1 MRIHNLALPLLRAI
15 LDAPLRAMILVG
27 LVAALAGWYATDL
40 RVDTDLANLLPE
52 GHPSV
57 VALNELKET
66 VGGETPL
73 QVAIKSPDFDQNVT
87 FADAFIEQVLQ
98 LKDPR
103 NDQGLIS
110 RVDFRRDTR
119 VLENNFLYVATEDEL
134 ETLLDMLDE
143 EIQQAKEE
151 ANPFFIDFFD
161 DFDDES
167 EAGLEE
173 GGTTSDDASTNT
185 SIGSQDGVDELED
198 FQALYD
204 ELIPSE
210 YPTNEDSTLLV
221 LELYPTVSKSD
232 LNGLEILFV
241 SVDEV
246 IGQMLA
252 NPDYATLEVQ
262 SGGRLKR
269 HLNELESVTSD
280 VLRSFASGISAVIVL
295 VMLYFFNK
303 TLSARRR
310 SGLLGK
316 GAGARSWSV
325 LIQLLRSPVA
335 VLIIGGPL
343 VLSLLMTFGLAHLF
357 LETLNTMTAVLFVIL
372 FGLGIDYGIH
382 FYARYIELRSTG
394 TLTKEAIIQTF
405 STTGGAIT
413 ASALTTAFALFVL
426 VIADFRGF
434 SEFGLISGSGILFA
448 LLMMM
453 FLLPAFLVVF
463 ERLGWVFTTSSLA
476 EDRVGEQRT
485 IIRSDRLGRPSWV
498 AISTLVVGTLL
509 ALLVISQSSNLR
521 FEYDFGKLEPEF
533 PEYRAFRTFASGV
546 DEDRRRNPAYIL
558 ASSHE
563 DVFAIVDSLRSRRQA
578 NPQTMIGDVE
588 ALSERFPHNEAAVE
602 RKLSL
607 ISEVRERLQDPFLRD
622 RQDEN
627 LDLLRQGSQTTEAL
641 QDEDLP
647 DFLKTRFMTQE
658 GELGKFVIVYPASS
672 IADGRKSIAFKDEI
686 GEVALPGG
694 RTYYAASTSVV
705 AAQMLDLMREESPTM
720 VIATFILVFI
730 FMSISLRS
738 VVWASIA
745 ALPLLVGLVFLFGWM
760 LVFNIQF
767 NFYNL
772 VVLPAILGIGCDNG
786 IHVVSR
792 YREEGRGSLRWV
804 LRSTG
809 QHITIGS
816 FTTMMG
822 FGGLLFT
829 LHPGLQSIGILAFL
843 GVGMALFVALTY
855 LPALLS
861 VLESQRWFVE
871 RFNLSSTSP

>member
-1 MRIHNLALPLLRAI
+1 MYTLALPILRAI
-15 LDAPLRAMILVG
+15 LEAPLRTIGLVG
-27 LVAALAGWYATDL
+27 IVAALAGWYATDL

-57 VALNELKET
+57 VALNELKDT

-73 QVAIKSPDFDQNVT
+73 QVAVKSDDFTRNVV
-87 FADAFIEQVLQ
+87 FIDSFIEEVLQ
-98 LKDPR
+98 LQDPR
-103 NDQGLIS
+103 TEQPLIS
-110 RVDFRRDTR
+110 RVDFRRDTE
-119 VLENNFLYVATEDEL
+119 VLKNNFLYVATEDEL
-134 ETLLDMLDE
+134 ETLLEMLDE

-151 ANPFFIDFFD
+151 ANPFFVDFFD
-161 DFDDES
+161 DFEED
-167 EAGLEE
+167 LEQDPV
-173 GGTTSDDASTNT
+173 G
-185 SIGSQDGVDELED
+185 GSQDGVDQLED

-210 YPTNEDSTLLV
+210 YPTNADSTLLV
-221 LELYPTVSKSD
+221 IELYPTISKSD
-232 LNGLEILFV
+232 LNGLEILFT
-241 SVDEV
+241 SVDVLIEKMTAS
-246 IGQMLA
+246 QE
-252 NPDYATLEVQ
+252 YSSLEVQ

-280 VLRSFASGISAVIVL
+280 VIRSFASGISAVILL

-310 SGLLGK
+310 AGLMGK
-316 GAGARSWSV
+316 GVEGLTWSA

-343 VLSLLMTFGLAHLF
+343 VLSLLMTFGIAHLF

-382 FYARYIELRSTG
+382 FYARYIELRSSG
-394 TLTKEAIIQTF
+394 TLTKEAILQTF
-405 STTGGAIT
+405 SSTGRAIT
-413 ASALTTAFALFVL
+413 ASALTTAFALFIL
-426 VIADFRGF
+426 IIADFRGF

-448 LLMMM
+448 LVMML
-453 FLLPAFLVVF
+453 FLLPAFLVLF
-463 ERLGWVFTTSSLA
+463 ERLGWVFTTSTLA
-476 EDRVGEQRT
+476 EDAVGEERT
-485 IIRSDRLGRPSWV
+485 IVRSDRLGRPSWIAV
-498 AISTLVVGTLL
+498 FTLL
-509 ALLVISQSSNLR
+509 TGSFLAIVVVLQSPNLR

-533 PEYRAFRTFASGV
+533 PEYLAFRAFASGI
-546 DEDRRRNPAYIL
+546 DENRRRNPAYIL
-558 ASSHE
+558 ADTHD
-563 DVFAIVDSLRSRRQA
+563 DVFEIVDSLRSRRQA
-578 NPQTMIGDVE
+578 NPETMIGDVE
-588 ALSERFPHNEAAVE
+588 SLSERFPHDAAAE
-602 RKLSL
+602 DRKLSL
-607 ISEVRERLQDPFLRD
+607 IADVRDRLQDPFLRD
-622 RQDEN
+622 REDEN
-627 LDLLRQGSQTTEAL
+627 LDLLRQGSQTTQPLEE
-641 QDEDLP
+641 EDLP

-658 GELGKFVIVYPASS
+658 GEIGKFVIVYPASS

-686 GEVALPGG
+686 GEVVLSNG
-694 RTYYAASTSVV
+694 RIYHAASTSIV
-705 AAQMLDLMREESPTM
+705 AAQMLDLMRNESPTM

-745 ALPLLVGLVFLFGWM
+745 ALPLLVGLLFLFGLM
-760 LVFNIQF
+760 LLFNLQF

-816 FTTMMG
+816 FTTMLG

-843 GVGMALFVALTY
+843 GVGMALLVALTY

-871 RFNLSSTSP
+871 RFNLSSNSQ

>member
-1 MRIHNLALPLLRAI
+1 MQNLALPLLRAI
-15 LDAPLRAMILVG
+15 LDAPLRAILLIG

-87 FADAFIEQVLQ
+87 FADDFIEQVSQ

-103 NDQGLIS
+103 NGQNLIS
-110 RVDFRRDTR
+110 RVDFRRDTK
-119 VLENNFLYVATEDEL
+119 VLENNFLYVATENEL
-134 ETLLDMLDE
+134 QKLLDMLDE

-151 ANPFFIDFFD
+151 ANPFFIDFGDELD
-161 DFDDES
+161 DSPDES
-167 EAGLEE
+167 PQDNQSPDNRS
-173 GGTTSDDASTNT
+173 SD
-185 SIGSQDGVDELED
+185 QVEELED
-198 FQALYD
+198 FQELYD
-204 ELIPSE
+204 QLIPSE
-210 YPTNEDSTLLV
+210 YPTNEDSTLLL

-232 LNGLEILFV
+232 LNGLETLFI
-241 SVDEV
+241 SVDTLIE
-246 IGQMLA
+246 QFLS

-280 VLRSFASGISAVIVL
+280 VIRSFASGISAVIVL

-310 SGLLGK
+310 SGLVGK
-316 GAGARSWSV
+316 SAGTRSFSV

-413 ASALTTAFALFVL
+413 ASALTTAFALFIL
-426 VIADFRGF
+426 IIADFRGF
-434 SEFGLISGSGILFA
+434 SEFGLISGIGILFA

-453 FLLPAFLVVF
+453 FFLPAFLVVF

-476 EDRVGEQRT
+476 DDRVGQQRT
-485 IIRSDRLGRPSWV
+485 ITRSDRLGRPSWV
-498 AISTLVVGTLL
+498 AMSTLVAGTLI
-509 ALLVISQSSNLR
+509 AVIVLFQSSNLR
-521 FEYDFGKLEPEF
+521 FEYDFGTLEPEF

-546 DEDRRRNPAYIL
+546 DEDRRRNPAYIM
-558 ASSHE
+558 ASSHD

-578 NPQTMIGDVE
+578 NPESMIGDVE
-588 ALSERFPHNEAAVE
+588 ALSERFPHNEAAE
-602 RKLSL
+602 KRKLSL
-607 ISEVRERLQDPFLRD
+607 IGEVRQRLQDPFLRD
-622 RQDEN
+622 RQDDN

-641 QDEDLP
+641 QDDELP

-686 GEVALPGG
+686 GEVALSEG
-694 RTYYAASTSVV
+694 RTYYAASTSIV
-705 AAQMLDLMREESPTM
+705 AAQMLDLMREESPKM

-738 VVWASIA
+738 PLWATIA
-745 ALPLLVGLVFLFGWM
+745 ALPLLVGLLFLFGWM
-760 LVFNIQF
+760 LLFDIQF

-871 RFNLSSTSP
+871 RFNLSNTSP

>member
-1 MRIHNLALPLLRAI
+1 MRIHNLALPLLRVI
-15 LDAPLRAMILVG
+15 LNAPLRAIVLVG
-27 LVAALAGWYATDL
+27 MIAFIAGWYATDL

-73 QVAIKSPDFDQNVT
+73 QVAVKSSDFDQNLT
-87 FADAFIEQVLQ
+87 FAEAFIEQALTLQ
-98 LKDPR
+98 DPR
-103 NDQGLIS
+103 TNQALIS
-110 RVDFRRDTR
+110 RVDFRRDTE
-119 VLENNFLYVATEDEL
+119 VLENNFLYVATEAEL
-134 ETLLDMLDE
+134 ERLIDMLDE

-161 DFDDES
+161 DFEDDTDS
-167 EAGLEE
+167 ENTDSENVN
-173 GGTTSDDASTNT
+173 GTGPNS
-185 SIGSQDGVDELED
+185 SQEGVDELED
-198 FQALYD
+198 FQQLYD
-204 ELIPSE
+204 DLIPSE
-210 YPTNEDSTLLV
+210 YPTNEDSTLLIV
-221 LELYPTVSKSD
+221 ELYPTVSKSD
-232 LNGLEILFV
+232 LSGLDILFAA
-241 SVDEV
+241 VDDL
-246 IGQMLA
+246 IGQMLT
-252 NPDYATLEVQ
+252 NPEFASLEVQ

-269 HLNELESVTSD
+269 HLNELESVTND
-280 VLRSFASGISAVIVL
+280 VLRSFASGISAVIL
-295 VMLYFFNK
+295 MVMLYFFNK

-310 SGLLGK
+310 SGLMGK
-316 GAGARSWSV
+316 GAGGLSWSA
-325 LIQLLRSPVA
+325 LIQLVRSPVA

-343 VLSLLMTFGLAHLF
+343 VLSLLMTFGLAHVF

-382 FYARYIELRSTG
+382 FYARYIELRSSG

-413 ASALTTAFALFVL
+413 ASALTTAFALFIL

-453 FLLPAFLVVF
+453 FLLPAFLMVF

-476 EDRVGEQRT
+476 EDSVGAQRSFT
-485 IIRSDRLGRPSWV
+485 PSDRLGRPSWV
-498 AISTLVVGTLL
+498 AVSTFAAGTLL
-509 ALLVISQSSNLR
+509 ALIVIIQSPNLR

-558 ASSHE
+558 AESHD

-578 NPQTMIGDVE
+578 NPETMIGDVE
-588 ALSERFPHNEAAVE
+588 ALSERFPHNEAAEE

-607 ISEVRERLQDPFLRD
+607 IADVRERLQDPFLRD
-622 RQDEN
+622 REDEN

-641 QDEDLP
+641 QDKDLP

-658 GELGKFVIVYPASS
+658 GELGKFVIVYPTSS

-694 RTYYAASTSVV
+694 RTYYAASTSIV

-730 FMSISLRS
+730 FMTLSLRS

-745 ALPLLVGLVFLFGWM
+745 ALPLLVGLLFLFGWM
-760 LVFNIQF
+760 LLFNIQF

-816 FTTMMG
+816 FTTMLG

-855 LPALLS
+855 LPALISL
-861 VLESQRWFVE
+861 LESQRWFVE
-871 RFNLSSTSP
+871 RFNPSSTSP

>member
-1 MRIHNLALPLLRAI
+1 MRIHNLALPLLRVI
-15 LDAPLRAMILVG
+15 LNAPLRAIVLVG
-27 LVAALAGWYATDL
+27 MIAFIAGWYATDL

-73 QVAIKSPDFDQNVT
+73 QVAVKSSDFDQNLT
-87 FADAFIEQVLQ
+87 FAEAFIEQALTLQ
-98 LKDPR
+98 DPR
-103 NDQGLIS
+103 TNQALIS
-110 RVDFRRDTR
+110 RVDFRRDTE
-119 VLENNFLYVATEDEL
+119 VLENNFLYVATEAEL
-134 ETLLDMLDE
+134 ERLIDMLNE

-161 DFDDES
+161 DFEDDTDS
-167 EAGLEE
+167 ENTDSENVN
-173 GGTTSDDASTNT
+173 GTGPNS
-185 SIGSQDGVDELED
+185 SQEGVDELED
-198 FQALYD
+198 FQQLYD
-204 ELIPSE
+204 DLIPSE
-210 YPTNEDSTLLV
+210 YPTNEDSTLLIV
-221 LELYPTVSKSD
+221 ELYPTVSKSD
-232 LNGLEILFV
+232 LSGLDILFAA
-241 SVDEV
+241 VDDL
-246 IGQMLA
+246 IGQMLT
-252 NPDYATLEVQ
+252 NPEFASLEVQ

-269 HLNELESVTSD
+269 HLNELESVTND
-280 VLRSFASGISAVIVL
+280 VLRSFASGISAVIL
-295 VMLYFFNK
+295 MVMLYFFNK

-310 SGLLGK
+310 SGLMGK
-316 GAGARSWSV
+316 GAGGLSWSA
-325 LIQLLRSPVA
+325 LIQLVRSPVA

-343 VLSLLMTFGLAHLF
+343 VLSLLMTFGLAHVF

-382 FYARYIELRSTG
+382 FYARYIELRSSG

-413 ASALTTAFALFVL
+413 ASALTTAFALFIL

-453 FLLPAFLVVF
+453 FLLPAFLMVF

-476 EDRVGEQRT
+476 EDSVGAQRSFT
-485 IIRSDRLGRPSWV
+485 PSDRLGRPSWV
-498 AISTLVVGTLL
+498 AVSTFAAGTLL
-509 ALLVISQSSNLR
+509 ALIVIIQSPNLR

-558 ASSHE
+558 AESHD

-578 NPQTMIGDVE
+578 NPETMIGDVE
-588 ALSERFPHNEAAVE
+588 ALSERFPHNEAAEE

-607 ISEVRERLQDPFLRD
+607 IADVRERLQDPFLRD
-622 RQDEN
+622 REDEN

-641 QDEDLP
+641 QDKDLP

-694 RTYYAASTSVV
+694 RTYYAASTSIV

-730 FMSISLRS
+730 FMTLSLRS

-745 ALPLLVGLVFLFGWM
+745 ALPLLVGLLFLFGWM
-760 LVFNIQF
+760 LLFNIQF

-816 FTTMMG
+816 FTTMLG

-855 LPALLS
+855 LPALISL
-861 VLESQRWFVE
+861 LESQRWFVE
-871 RFNLSSTSP
+871 RFNPSSTSP

>member
-1 MRIHNLALPLLRAI
+1 MRMHNLALPLLRAI
-15 LDAPLRAMILVG
+15 LDAPLRAILLIG

-73 QVAIKSPDFDQNVT
+73 QVAIKSPNFDQNVT
-87 FADAFIEQVLQ
+87 FADDFIEQVSQLQ
-98 LKDPR
+98 DPR
-103 NDQGLIS
+103 NGQNLIS
-110 RVDFRRDTR
+110 RVDFRRDTK
-119 VLENNFLYVATEDEL
+119 VLENNFLYVATENEL
-134 ETLLDMLDE
+134 QKLLDMLDE

-151 ANPFFIDFFD
+151 ANPFFIDFGDELD
-161 DFDDES
+161 DSPDDS
-167 EAGLEE
+167 PQ
-173 GGTTSDDASTNT
+173 DNQSTDNR
-185 SIGSQDGVDELED
+185 SQDNRSTDQVEELED
-198 FQALYD
+198 FQELYD
-204 ELIPSE
+204 QLIPSE
-210 YPTNEDSTLLV
+210 YPTNEDSTLLL

-232 LNGLEILFV
+232 INGLETLFI
-241 SVDEV
+241 SVDTLIE
-246 IGQMLA
+246 QLLS

-280 VLRSFASGISAVIVL
+280 VIRSFASGISAVIVL

-310 SGLLGK
+310 SGLGGK
-316 GAGARSWSV
+316 SAGTRSFSV

-413 ASALTTAFALFVL
+413 ASALTTAFALFIL
-426 VIADFRGF
+426 IIADFRGF
-434 SEFGLISGSGILFA
+434 SEFGLISGIGILFA

-453 FLLPAFLVVF
+453 FFLPAFLMVF

-476 EDRVGEQRT
+476 DDRVGQQRT
-485 IIRSDRLGRPSWV
+485 ITRSDRLGRPSWV
-498 AISTLVVGTLL
+498 AMSTLVAGTLI
-509 ALLVISQSSNLR
+509 AVIVLSQSSNLR
-521 FEYDFGKLEPEF
+521 FEYDFGTLEPEF

-558 ASSHE
+558 ASSHD

-578 NPQTMIGDVE
+578 NPESMIGDVE
-588 ALSERFPHNEAAVE
+588 ALSERFPHNKAAEE

-607 ISEVRERLQDPFLRD
+607 ISEVRQRLQDPFLRD

-641 QDEDLP
+641 QDDELP

-686 GEVALPGG
+686 GEVGLPEG
-694 RTYYAASTSVV
+694 RTYYAASTSIV
-705 AAQMLDLMREESPTM
+705 AAQMLDLMREESPKM

-738 VVWASIA
+738 PLWATIA
-745 ALPLLVGLVFLFGWM
+745 ALPLLVGLLFLFGWM
-760 LVFNIQF
+760 LLFDIQF

-871 RFNLSSTSP
+871 RFNLSNTPP